1 MKKKLLALL
10 ALAAAVA
17 PSCNKQDTQTPT
29 PIVSVRFAVGGYESG
44 YFPTKGMTE
53 AITATLPE
61 VLDLTLT
68 NTATGVAYTTTT
80 GATIDI
86 PVGNY
91 SVTGGYTPEVV
102 HQVYGSALFISHAP
116 KVVISEAVDVVEGV
130 GQYTLT
136 AQYQCVAL
144 AVPDAEVS
152 RWLGADSN
160 KNGYEI
166 NFLTDG
172 AYRWVFLS
180 GEIGD
185 ARYFLT
191 TLYPADG
198 TAYRTYHIV
207 TSAKFQMNFDDC
219 VIVQP
224 GRWYILRASDA
235 VMQSGTFGVMW
246 PDWLQG

>member
-10 ALAAAVA
+10 ALAAAIA

-29 PIVSVRFAVGGYESG
+29 PIVSVRFNLGGIESG
-44 YFPTKGMTE
+44 QFPTKGMAD
-53 AITATLPE
+53 AITATLPA

-68 NTATGVAYTTTT
+68 NTATGVTYTTTT
-80 GATIDI
+80 GTAVEI
-86 PVGNY
+86 PVGTY
-91 SVTGGYTPEVV
+91 SVTGGYTPDIV
-102 HQVYGSALFISHAP
+102 HQVYGATLFISHAP
-116 KVVISEAVDVVEGV
+116 KVAVSEAVEVTEGV
-130 GQYTLT
+130 AQYTLT

-144 AVPDAEVS
+144 AVPDAEVTK
-152 RWLGADSN
+152 WQGADNN

-166 NFLTDG
+166 DFLREG

-185 ARYFLT
+185 SRYFVT

-207 TSAKFQMNFDDC
+207 ENTRFQINFSDC
-219 VIVQP
+219 LVVTP
-224 GRWYILRASDA
+224 GHWYILRASDS
-235 VMQSGTFGVMW
+235 VMQSGSFGVTW
-246 PDWLQG
+246 PAWSQG